1 MFNSAPTLKEKNNRK
16 MKLFTASL
24 ATFAAMSLA
33 AEVSVEL
40 EHVNYVQAVKDFDF
54 CENVIVQSDYEDYI
68 NEAANILIA
77 LEAFR

>member
-1 MFNSAPTLKEKNNRK
+1 MKNIPAFVATT
-16 MKLFTASL
+16 FTA
-24 ATFAAMSLA
+24 MSYA
-33 AEVSVEL
+33 AEVNAEA
-40 EHVNYVQAVKDFDF
+40 EHSAYNVNYDQAVHDFDF